1 MADTKIRRRFLLR
14 PYSYINFSFYSLT
27 VKMLIL
33 LFLQMG
39 MLLLAKS
46 YQAFFVVI
54 ASMTASVLA
63 DFLWVLFTK
72 NTRNTNLYPF
82 LIAAVQGI
90 LCGMLIPQDY
100 PVVAVFLVV
109 FFTMLILKD
118 FFGGF
123 AYAWINPCM
132 FTVIILWIVGADLFP
147 GFLLPFDSFASRNP
161 SLLLIENGIVPVYHF
176 DSAITDF
183 FNDTVFS
190 WLKVSVPEGYIS
202 MLWDTNSVIPAFRF
216 NFITLIS
223 SIILFSDNFVD
234 MIIPGVFLF
243 VYAILIRV
251 ISPFFF
257 SGLMFQGDILLAF
270 LTSGTLFT
278 AFFLINWNGTVPCT
292 VIGKTAYAFITAIA
306 MFFIAGCGTSSC
318 GAVFTVLVANVCS
331 ILIQQVEI
339 YFERCSL
346 RHSLEMMQKEDSE
359 IKGRLFIN
367 GN

>member
-1 MADTKIRRRFLLR
+1 MTDTNIRRRFLLR

-27 VKMLIL
+27 VKMLVL
-33 LFLQMG
+33 LCVQLS
-39 MLLLAKS
+39 MLLIAKS

-54 ASMTASVLA
+54 TSMVASVLA
-63 DFLWVLFTK
+63 DFAWIFCTK
-72 NTRNTNLYPF
+72 NNKNPNMYPF
-82 LIAAVQGI
+82 FVAAVQGI
-90 LCGMLIPQDY
+90 LCGMLIPQNY
-100 PVVAVFLVV
+100 PLIAVFIVV
-109 FFTMLILKD
+109 FCSMLILKN

-147 GFLLPFDSFASRNP
+147 GFLLPLDSLASRNP
-161 SLLLIENGIVPVYHF
+161 SLLLIENGIVPVYNF

-190 WLKVSVPEGYIS
+190 WFKVSVPEGYIS
-202 MLWDTNSVIPAFRF
+202 MFWDTNSVIPAFRF

-243 VYAILIRV
+243 VYAVLVRFV
-251 ISPFFF
+251 SPFFF
-257 SGLMFQGDILLAF
+257 SGLMFQGDILLAI
-270 LTSGTLFT
+270 LTSGTLFLS
-278 AFFLINWNGTVPCT
+278 FFLINWNGTIPCT
-292 VIGKTAYAFITAIA
+292 IIGKIVYAFITAVT

-318 GAVFTVLVANVCS
+318 GAVFTVLVANICS

-339 YFERCSL
+339 YFERITL
-346 RHSLEMMQKEDSE
+346 RRNLEVMQKEDSE
-359 IKGRLFIN
+359 IKRGLL
-367 GN
+367 